1 MSFNDFKMIT
11 RVPSIVLCI
20 ALCVFLASGTTHVF
34 AQGETII
41 EDPEVS
47 TPIDSLLEQDKGS
60 TDESLRAAGGS
71 VMYVFHSVTCPHCA
85 ALMKFLDSTIVPK
98 YPGIEIRR
106 YEVSDP
112 NSRALMKTLAK
123 EHGLEQYGSVPLVF
137 IGGEAM
143 VGYHTDK
150 TSGAELEQKV
160 RDVLGVGVEGEGA
173 GDTKGMINVT
183 LLGEIDPSKYSLAT
197 LAILLGTFDGFNVC
211 SLGALVLIIGLTL
224 KLQRRRAI
232 VLFGGAFILTT
243 ALVYG
248 GLIVLWAQLF
258 DYLASYVNGL
268 KIGIAL
274 LSIGGGGYFLK
285 EYIRMRGEGSVCT
298 FSESKWITMV
308 TERTGRAFEDTTRL
322 VSVFASVVVFAAVV
336 AIVEFPCSA
345 AVPLVFAGIL
355 ANAELSTIANF
366 GYISLFVLF
375 YMLDEL
381 VIFGLAAYRL
391 KLWMTSGTFAK
402 WAVLGEALILLGI
415 GVYYLGTFL
424 GSF

>member
-1 MSFNDFKMIT
+1 MFEPKRTRISLFSFAGM
-11 RVPSIVLCI
+11 VCALVLFG
-20 ALCVFLASGTTHVF
+20 VTFVH
-34 AQGETII
+34 AQESVTDGAVSDTI
-41 EDPEVS
+41 S
-47 TPIDSLLEQDKGS
+47 TPIDGFVEDEGS
-60 TDESLRAAGGS
+60 ALHATNGS
-71 VMYVFHSVTCPHCA
+71 VMYVFHSTTCPHCA

-98 YPGIEIRR
+98 YPDLEIRR
-106 YEVSDP
+106 YEVSDA
-112 NSRALMKTLAK
+112 NARALLKTLAR
-123 EHGLEQYGSVPLVF
+123 EHGLKQYGSVPTVF

-150 TSGAELEQKV
+150 TTGVELE
-160 RDVLGVGVEGEGA
+160 RNIRRALGLGVEAGEETRRG
-173 GDTKGMINVT
+173 TIEVT
-183 LLGEIDPSKYSLAT
+183 FLGEIDPSRYSLAT

-258 DYLASYVNGL
+258 DYFAAYVNAF
-268 KIGIAL
+268 KVGIAL
-274 LSIGGGGYFLK
+274 LSLGGGAYFLK
-285 EYIRMRGEGSVCT
+285 EYIRMRGEGAVCT
-298 FSESKWITMV
+298 FTESKWITKV
-308 TERTGRAFEDTTRL
+308 TERTGKAFEDTTRL
-322 VSVFASVVVFAAVV
+322 LSVFSAVVVFAAVV

-355 ANAELSTIANF
+355 ADAGLSF
-366 GYISLFVLF
+366 VGYLGHIGLFVLF

-381 VIFGLAAYRL
+381 IIFGLAAYRL
-391 KLWMTSGTFAK
+391 KLWMTSGAFTK

-415 GVYYLGTFL
+415 GVYYLGTFI
-424 GSF
+424 GSL